1 MEYYKHISRS
11 HCVLA
16 IKVFRLHNRSFLGYR
31 QNSLVHS
38 LTLHH
43 FISISLSISFF
54 PFSLSPSHSH
64 LIPFKNCIF
73 LRCLFYFYISFYIPG
88 NCLCLKSAFTI
99 IFYICM
105 WMIRVLQRFNT
116 LRVNQSHKF
125 ENRIGWL

>member
-31 QNSLVHS
+31 QNSLAHS

-43 FISISLSISFF
+43 FISISLSISFL
-54 PFSLSPSHSH
+54 PFSLSPSLSRSHS
-64 LIPFKNCIF
+64 IPFKICIF
-73 LRCLFYFYISFYIPG
+73 HRCLFIFTSLSIFQAIAVSQERIYDYILHLYANDS
-88 NCLCLKSAFTI
+88 
-99 IFYICM
+99 
-105 WMIRVLQRFNT
+105 VLQRFNT

-125 ENRIGWL
+125 ENRIG

>member
-11 HCVLA
+11 YCVLA

-31 QNSLVHS
+31 QNSLAHS

-54 PFSLSPSHSH
+54 PFSLSLSLSHSV
-64 LIPFKNCIF
+64 PFKIIIF
-73 LRCLFYFYISFYIPG
+73 LRCLFIFTSLSIFQAIAVSQERIYDYILHLYMNDS
-88 NCLCLKSAFTI
+88 
-99 IFYICM
+99 
-105 WMIRVLQRFNT
+105 VLQRFNT